1 MLNVLYEMVTSQ
13 KLAAPPEEILLSAV
27 TKRRAILFVHF
38 FVDMDRALK
47 MCYFSTRDFRIG
59 VFL

>member
-1 MLNVLYEMVTSQ
+1 MLNVLYEMVMSQ
-13 KLAAPPEEILLSAV
+13 KLAAPPEKILLSAV
-27 TKRRAILFVHF
+27 TKRRAFLCVR
-38 FVDMDRALK
+38 VDMDRALK